1 MEARDGVMLSGGSR
15 SAVLRPSSGVAGG
28 SILAEGREVPEQ
40 APWYTVVGVIDDG
53 SQLNQAVT
61 EVRELGVDRDDLTVV
76 LKRQDFSQAEPFPE
90 GTRYIVVPGDKRGLE
105 VVLGFA
111 VSFVLIGTFFAITT
125 PAIGIPTLMV
135 FISLAAILVAGSMS
149 RVGVDPI
156 LVEMAAPQEEA
167 GAWNQ
172 AFERG
177 KVLVFASTRERRL
190 LRPIREAM
198 QRGGAMYYII
208 DRRLEPRAVH
218 QALLR
223 RAGGPPSGPPAG
235 EAALDRTGGA

>member
-1 MEARDGVMLSGGSR
+1 MS
-15 SAVLRPSSGVAGG
+15 
-28 SILAEGREVPEQ
+28 EGREVPDQ

-61 EVRELGVDRDDLTVV
+61 EIRELGVDRDDLTVV
-76 LKRQDFSQAEPFPE
+76 LKRQDFSEPEPFPE

-111 VSFVLIGTFFAITT
+111 VAFILIGTFFAITT
-125 PAIGIPTLMV
+125 PAIGIPTLIV
-135 FISLAAILVAGSMS
+135 FISLSAILVAGSMS

-156 LVEMAAPQEEA
+156 LMEMSAPQEEA
-167 GAWNQ
+167 GKWNQ
-172 AFERG
+172 EFEMG

-190 LRPIREAM
+190 LRPIREAL
-198 QRGGAMYYII
+198 QRGDATYYIV

-223 RAGGPPSGPPAG
+223 RAGGPTTGGPPAG
-235 EAALDRTGGA
+235 ESVLDRTGGA